1 MKGPAEIGRT
11 GDEMADG
18 GAGTPKN
25 DGRPPTGQPGAAGQD
40 RLGNPTRLVPRRQ
53 PAQEP
58 VDTTVVPEIVEPDD
72 PIEAGGFGGG
82 FAPGP
87 QGVGGGGFGA
97 GSRGPVG
104 GGFGSMFGPRS
115 LGGGRVQVWGCSPG
129 CLIASI
135 LGSLL
140 LTFLLNAL
148 I

>member
-1 MKGPAEIGRT
+1 MKDPAGIGRT

-18 GAGTPKN
+18 GAGPPNN
-25 DGRPPTGQPGAAGQD
+25 DGRPPTGQPGSAGQD

-58 VDTTVVPEIVEPDD
+58 VDATTVPEIVEPDD
-72 PIEAGGFGGG
+72 PIEVGGFGGG

-87 QGVGGGGFGA
+87 QGSQGGGFGA
-97 GSRGPVG
+97 GSQGPMG
-104 GGFGSMFGPRS
+104 GIGSMFGPRS
-115 LGGGRVQVWGCSPG
+115 FGGGRVQVWGCSPG
-129 CLIASI
+129 CLIVSI
-135 LGSLL
+135 VGSLL